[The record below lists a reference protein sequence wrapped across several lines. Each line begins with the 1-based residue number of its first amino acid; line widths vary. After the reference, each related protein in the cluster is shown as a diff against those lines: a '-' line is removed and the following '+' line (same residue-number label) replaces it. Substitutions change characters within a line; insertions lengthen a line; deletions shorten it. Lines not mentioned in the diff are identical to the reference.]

1 VVYPVLEFREKKQE
15 RGNVDFFFL
24 ISAVVQKEHQ
34 GRQGWELGRAVVEVG
49 EIKIP
54 LYHFNLNCR

>member
-1 VVYPVLEFREKKQE
+1 MWTFS
-15 RGNVDFFFL
+15 FS

-54 LYHFNLNCR
+54 LCHFNLNCR